1 MTATAI
7 DQSGGKKKRKH
18 RKTLGKGKLTLGKMN
33 DDVKFLQ
40 KIMDIKT
47 DQPMKTK
54 FSVRFNLFDRLTSP
68 EFGSKYYKRETHH
81 FKKTIEETAL

>member
-1 MTATAI
+1 
-7 DQSGGKKKRKH
+7 
-18 RKTLGKGKLTLGKMN
+18 MN

-40 KIMDIKT
+40 KFMDIKT

-81 FKKTIEETAL
+81 F